1 MKKTI
6 LITSLIAL
14 FTSCANNKNTS
25 SAPKAGSD
33 RDTHNCIASAG
44 YTWSE
49 LKNDCVRS
57 WEVGVQFDPSA
68 TRKDKTSIA
77 SVIFLNDKAE
87 VFASELKTPVILNAV
102 KNGNIVFENTTEKVA
117 ILKENGRLNL
127 KIGGVV
133 LYVNE
138 GVEME

>member
-25 SAPKAGSD
+25 SSPKAGSD
-33 RDTHNCIASAG
+33 LDTHNCIASAG

-57 WEVGVQFDPSA
+57 WEVGVQFDPSEN
-68 TRKDKTSIA
+68 RSNKTSIA
-77 SVIFLNDKAE
+77 SVLFLKGKAE
-87 VFASELKTPVILNAV
+87 VFASELKKPVVLTAV
-102 KNGNIVFENTTEKVA
+102 KNGNILFENTTEKVA
-117 ILKENGRLNL
+117 ILKEDGRLNL
-127 KIGGVV
+127 RIGNVV
-133 LYVNE
+133 LYVNSWYE
-138 GVEME
+138 VK

>member
-6 LITSLIAL
+6 LYISLIFF

-25 SAPKAGSD
+25 SAPKTGND
-33 RDTHNCIASAG
+33 RDAHNCISSAG

-68 TRKDKTSIA
+68 NRSDKTSIA
-77 SVIFLNDKAE
+77 SVLFLKGKAE
-87 VFASELKTPVILNAV
+87 VFASELKKPVVLTAV
-102 KNGNIVFENTTEKVA
+102 KNGNILFENTTEKVA

-127 KIGGVV
+127 RIENKI
-133 LYVNE
+133 LYTNKSYQLK
-138 GVEME
+138 